1 MVVIIIPSAGALNE
15 LVHVKHLEQCQVYST
30 QLMLEIIIRP
40 LKVEN
45 ADSLFPLFISPTYN
59 ITFYQFYNQIPL
71 KVPSRLPHCFSL
83 RPWQA
88 PPNWCP
94 CFHVSL
100 VQSNLPT
107 ASRIIFLK
115 CTSGHVTLLLLFFN
129 LWEGKNFFFLFY
141 FLNFIYLLK
150 KINLI

>member
-15 LVHVKHLEQCQVYST
+15 FVHVKHLEQCQVYST
-30 QLMLEIIIRP
+30 QLMLEIIIQP

-45 ADSLFPLFISPTYN
+45 ADSLFPLLISPTYN

-83 RPWQA
+83 RTWQA

-115 CTSGHVTLLLLFFN
+115 CTSGHVTLLL
-129 LWEGKNFFFLFY
+129 FFFFMGRQELSFSVK
-141 FLNFIYLLK
+141 FYLLK
-150 KINLI
+150 KF